1 MEILIIP
8 LFLLLMG
15 LTIHSPRREPGK
27 LKKSGGGGLTVDV
40 TFNENQTF
48 PMILDTGADA
58 TIITQ
63 KMANAL
69 KVQVIG
75 KIPFTVANNQKVE
88 WAIGLVDS
96 VEVGGAKVDNVL
108 VGIAPERT
116 TGLLGQTFLEKCD
129 YKVEGDLLKCSRKW
143 TPEG

>member
-1 MEILIIP
+1 MLE
-8 LFLLLMG
+8 
-15 LTIHSPRREPGK
+15 SPAFMRGECQ
-27 LKKSGGGGLTVDV
+27 
-40 TFNENQTF
+40 F
-48 PMILDTGADA
+48 

-75 KIPFTVANNQKVE
+75 KIPFIVANNQKVE
-88 WAIGLVDS
+88 WAIGKVNS

-116 TGLLGQTFLEKCD
+116 TGLLGQTFLGKCD